1 MSLPTPEYDGRTRDQ
16 VVAAAVDA
24 VHRKV
29 GVWSGQDRADPGRG
43 LIETC
48 TDMVVALRDRINLA
62 PDQRRLQVLSTLGV
76 RPYQPSPAQTE
87 VVFRL
92 AAPPPEPVV
101 VPAGLEVATRP
112 VGEDEPVVFSTLTEA
127 VLNPC
132 VLVASGSFRERRTG
146 GGALEG
152 TLTGL
157 GADAGKPVEPAAPA
171 YAGPPL
177 HLNLPYLED
186 FPASGDAMDGI
197 GIGIGIGIGSG
208 LGAAPGG
215 PPAETDPY
223 ALMVLSVPVP
233 NTRVTL
239 DVRLGEAPVTTA
251 GGGSRPARGRWEA
264 WQGTHWTP
272 CRIVTDSVTALGRPG
287 QITLDLPSAHAPAQL
302 LLHRRPDP
310 GPGSGRDPGPGEEPD
325 TPRRLRDVGL
335 IRYRTD
341 AGQALLTEVAL
352 NPVLSVPVPVV
363 QARLVQ
369 DEVLGTASGT
379 SGERLRFAHPPM
391 SRSTDPLVVE
401 ATLGGRTERWTHVAS
416 LAGSGPGDRHFT
428 LDPRTGEAVFAPLV
442 AGARGPRQH
451 GAALPAGAVVRA
463 RRYLSGG
470 GARGNVPARTITVLR
485 TPLPYI
491 SSVTNPAPAVGGT
504 ERESAAACATRLP
517 LGSPVPER
525 AVVPRDYEQ
534 LALAASAGMA
544 RIHHIRDLTD
554 DALDP
559 ARNYVPWEPATT
571 EVRFTLAPGMGEVR
585 PGAQVTTEDGKT
597 VFTTTAAAVRELPQP
612 MGTAPLRL
620 RPNATGA
627 EEMFLAGS
635 YTAESGF
642 SGPFK
647 EHGKLVLALVRIAK
661 PHDPRNL
668 TLWVAASRDGRQPD
682 DRIAVSVFAP
692 RRGRPWWDT
701 ASPCA
706 YAAAPAEGITVT
718 GGEKG
723 GQGGQGT
730 SLAAHPVPLADS
742 ARWLAAVER
751 GELATT
757 PQEALEAPGH
767 DLPVD
772 GAACW
777 LAVQILD
784 PKGTDD
790 TTYTV
795 HADSGTTKD
804 VPAVQYATH
813 LAGHKEAVSTGQP
826 GQVLP
831 VLEAPVYGDLPV
843 IRVGADDWTTVL
855 SFTDSQPDDKHVV
868 VNASTGQVHFGPW
881 IGNRQYGKVPLKG
894 TKITAGS
901 SYKVTLGTAAND
913 IAQGGVNRVKDPL
926 DGVLGVVS
934 TSPTHGGKNGYTD
947 TSGGSTQAGVRL
959 MVVPFVTA
967 DERGWFPFHM
977 LTPGRDAADTLRRSL
992 RARQPEGV
1000 PVWLEQPGYRGIR
1013 VDARIVP
1020 ADYRTASERAALGAA
1035 AERALYR
1042 YFSPVG
1048 GGPDRTGWP
1057 LGRPVHVGEAFRI
1070 LEQVPGVARV
1080 ATATLTPVDP
1090 RSGVAE
1096 EPVDLVGCGPGETVY
1111 SVEHRITVAEVPS

>member
-24 VHRKV
+24 VHRRA
-29 GVWSGQDRADPGRG
+29 GVWSGQDRTDPGRG

-62 PDQRRLQVLSTLGV
+62 PDQRRLKALSLLGV

-112 VGEDEPVVFSTLTEA
+112 VGEEEPVVFSTLTEA

-132 VLVASGSFRERRTG
+132 VLVAAGSFREWHTG
-146 GGALEG
+146 SGTLEG

-157 GADAGKPVEPAAPA
+157 GVDADKPVEPVAPA

-186 FPASGDAMDGI
+186 FPDSGEATD
-197 GIGIGIGIGSG
+197 G
-208 LGAAPGG
+208 LGPGLLGVGPAPVG
-215 PPAETDPY
+215 PPAATGPY
-223 ALMVLSVPVP
+223 ALLVLSVPVP
-233 NTRVTL
+233 NTRVTF
-239 DVRLGEAPVTTA
+239 DARLGEAPVTTA
-251 GGGSRPARGRWEA
+251 GDGSRPARGRWEA

-272 CRIVTDSVTALGRPG
+272 CRVVTESVTGPGLPG

-302 LLHRRPDP
+302 LLHRRP
-310 GPGSGRDPGPGEEPD
+310 GPGRDPGPGEEQD
-325 TPRRLRDVGL
+325 APRRLRDVGL

-341 AGQALLTEVAL
+341 AGQALLTEAAL
-352 NPVLSVPVPVV
+352 SPVLSVPVPVV
-363 QARLVQ
+363 QARLIQ
-369 DEVLGTASGT
+369 DETLGTASGIP
-379 SGERLRFAHPPM
+379 GERLRFAHPPM

-401 ATLGGRTERWTHVAS
+401 ATVGGRTERWTHVAS

-517 LGSPVPER
+517 LGSSVPER

-571 EVRFTLAPGMGEVR
+571 EVRFTLAPGVR
-585 PGAQVTTEDGKT
+585 EAPGWAEVTTEGGKT
-597 VFTTTAAAVRELPQP
+597 VFTTTGAAGRELPEP

-620 RPNATGA
+620 RPHVTAA

-635 YTAESGF
+635 YAAESGF

-647 EHGKLVLALVRIAK
+647 EHGKLVLALVRIVK
-661 PHDPRNL
+661 SHDLRNL
-668 TLWVAASRDGRQPD
+668 TLWVAASGSGGRQPG

-692 RRGRPWWDT
+692 RRGKPWWDT
-701 ASPCA
+701 AFPCA
-706 YAAAPAEGITVT
+706 YAAAPAEEITVA

-723 GQGGQGT
+723 GKGGQET
-730 SLAAHPVPLADS
+730 SLAAHPVPLAAS
-742 ARWLAAVER
+742 ARWLAAVDR

-757 PQEALEAPGH
+757 PQEAVQDPGP

-795 HADSGTTKD
+795 HADSGTTKG
-804 VPAVQYATH
+804 VPALQYAVQP
-813 LAGHKEAVSTGQP
+813 AGHKEAVSTGAP

-831 VLEAPVYGDLPV
+831 VLEAPVYGDLPA
-843 IRVGADDWTTVL
+843 IHVGTGDWTTVV
-855 SFTDSQPDDKHVV
+855 SFTDSQPDDGHVV

-881 IGNRQYGKVPLKG
+881 IGNRQYGKVPPKD
-894 TKITAGS
+894 TRITTGGP
-901 SYKVTLGTAAND
+901 YKVTLGAAANGIPPGD
-913 IAQGGVNRVKDPL
+913 VNCVKEPA
-926 DGVLGVVS
+926 DGVLGVVN
-934 TSPTHGGKNGYTD
+934 TTPTGGGKNGYTD
-947 TSGGSTQAGVRL
+947 TSGGNTRAGVRL
-959 MVVPFVTA
+959 MVIPFVTT

-977 LTPGRDAADTLRRSL
+977 LTPGRDACDTLRRSL

-1013 VDARIVP
+1013 IDARIVP

-1048 GGPDRTGWP
+1048 GGPDGTGWP
-1057 LGRPVHVGEAFRI
+1057 LGRPVYAGEAFRI

-1080 ATATLTPVDP
+1080 ATAALTPVDP
-1090 RSGVAE
+1090 RSGVAGP
-1096 EPVDLVGCGPGETVY
+1096 PVDLVACGPAETVY

>member
-1 MSLPTPEYDGRTRDQ
+1 
-16 VVAAAVDA
+16 
-24 VHRKV
+24 
-29 GVWSGQDRADPGRG
+29 
-43 LIETC
+43 
-48 TDMVVALRDRINLA
+48 
-62 PDQRRLQVLSTLGV
+62 
-76 RPYQPSPAQTE
+76 
-87 VVFRL
+87 
-92 AAPPPEPVV
+92 
-101 VPAGLEVATRP
+101 
-112 VGEDEPVVFSTLTEA
+112 
-127 VLNPC
+127 
-132 VLVASGSFRERRTG
+132 
-146 GGALEG
+146 
-152 TLTGL
+152 
-157 GADAGKPVEPAAPA
+157 
-171 YAGPPL
+171 AGPPAQ
-177 HLNLPYLED
+177 P
-186 FPASGDAMDGI
+186 
-197 GIGIGIGIGSG
+197 
-208 LGAAPGG
+208 
-215 PPAETDPY
+215 DPY

-239 DVRLGEAPVTTA
+239 DVRLGEAFATTA
-251 GGGSRPARGRWEA
+251 GDGGRTARGRWEA

-272 CRIVTDSVTALGRPG
+272 CRVVTDSVTGPGLPGR
-287 QITLDLPSAHAPAQL
+287 ITLDLPSAHAPAQL
-302 LLHRRPDP
+302 LLHRQTDP
-310 GPGSGRDPGPGEEPD
+310 GQAQDA
-325 TPRRLRDVGL
+325 PRRLRDVGL
-335 IRYRTD
+335 IRYRTE
-341 AGQALLTEVAL
+341 AGQVPLTEVAL

-369 DEVLGTASGT
+369 DETLGTASGRP
-379 SGERLRFAHPPM
+379 GERFRFAHPPM

-401 ATLGGRTERWTHVAS
+401 AGLGGRTERWTHVAS

-470 GARGNVPARTITVLR
+470 GVRGNVPARTITVVR
-485 TPLPYI
+485 TPLPYV

-504 ERESAAACATRLP
+504 ERESAAACAMRLP

-559 ARNYVPWEPATT
+559 ARNYVPWEPARTD
-571 EVRFTLAPGMGEVR
+571 VRFTLAPGLREVA

-597 VFTTTAAAVRELPQP
+597 VFTTTAAAVRVLPEP

-620 RPNATGA
+620 RPNVTAA

-635 YTAESGF
+635 YAAQSGF

-647 EHGKLVLALVRIAK
+647 EHGRLVLALVRITQ

-668 TLWVAASRDGRQPD
+668 TLWIAASGDGRQPG

-692 RRGRPWWDT
+692 RKGRPWWDP
-701 ASPCA
+701 ALPCA
-706 YAAAPAEGITVT
+706 YAAASAEQITVA
-718 GGEKG
+718 GSEKG
-723 GQGGQGT
+723 GQGGQEAT
-730 SLAAHPVPLADS
+730 LAAHPVPLAGS
-742 ARWLAAVER
+742 ARWLAAVDR
-751 GELATT
+751 GEVATT
-757 PQEALEAPGH
+757 PQEVLDAPGQ

-772 GAACW
+772 GATCW

-790 TTYTV
+790 TAYTV

-813 LAGHKEAVSTGQP
+813 PAGHKEADSTGEP
-826 GQVLP
+826 GQVLS
-831 VLEAPVYGDLPV
+831 VLEAPVYGDLPA
-843 IRVGADDWTTVL
+843 IRVGEDDWTTVL
-855 SFTDSQPDDKHVV
+855 SFTDSQPGNEHVV

-881 IGNRQYGKVPLKG
+881 LGNRQYGKVPPAG
-894 TKITAGS
+894 TKVTTS
-901 SYKVTLGTAAND
+901 SPYKVTLGAAAND
-913 IAQGGVNRVKDPL
+913 IPPGGLNRVREPA
-926 DGVLGVVS
+926 DGVVGVANTS
-934 TSPTHGGKNGYTD
+934 TTRGGKNGYTD
-947 TSGGSTQAGVRL
+947 TSGGNTQAGVRL
-959 MVVPFVTA
+959 MVIPFVTA

-977 LTPGRDAADTLRRSL
+977 LAPGRDACDTLRRSL

-1000 PVWLEQPGYRGIR
+1000 PVWLEQPGYQGLRI
-1013 VDARIVP
+1013 DARIVP
-1020 ADYRTASERAALGAA
+1020 ADYRTAAERAALGAA

-1048 GGPDRTGWP
+1048 GGPDGTGWP

-1070 LEQVPGVARV
+1070 LERVPGVARV

-1090 RSGVAE
+1090 RSGAAG
-1096 EPVDLVGCGPGETVY
+1096 EPVDLLGCGPGETVY
-1111 SVEHRITVAEVPS
+1111 SVEHRITIAEVPS

>member
-24 VHRKV
+24 VHRRV
-29 GVWSGQDRADPGRG
+29 GVWSGQDRTDPGRG

-62 PDQRRLQVLSTLGV
+62 PDQRRLQALSLLGV

-112 VGEDEPVVFSTLTEA
+112 VGDEEPVVFSTLTEA

-132 VLVASGSFRERRTG
+132 VLVAAGSFRERHTG
-146 GGALEG
+146 SGALEG

-157 GADAGKPVEPAAPA
+157 GADAGKPVEPTAPA

-186 FPASGDAMDGI
+186 FPDAGGAVDGLGPGLLGI
-197 GIGIGIGIGSG
+197 GRT
-208 LGAAPGG
+208 PVG
-215 PPAETDPY
+215 PPAATDPY
-223 ALMVLSVPVP
+223 ALLVLSVPVP

-239 DVRLGEAPVTTA
+239 DVRLGEPPVTTA
-251 GGGSRPARGRWEA
+251 GGGSRQARGRWEA

-272 CRIVTDSVTALGRPG
+272 CRVVTDSVTGPGLPG

-310 GPGSGRDPGPGEEPD
+310 GRDPGPGEEHD

-341 AGQALLTEVAL
+341 AGQAPLTEVAL

-363 QARLVQ
+363 QARLIQ
-369 DEVLGTASGT
+369 DETLGTASGIP
-379 SGERLRFAHPPM
+379 GERLRFAHPPM

-401 ATLGGRTERWTHVAS
+401 ATVGGRTERWTHVAS
-416 LAGSGPGDRHFT
+416 LAGSGPVDRHFT

-571 EVRFTLAPGMGEVR
+571 DVRFTLAPGVSKVSE
-585 PGAQVTTEDGKT
+585 GAQVTTADGKT
-597 VFTTTAAAVRELPQP
+597 VFTTTAAAVRELPEA

-620 RPNATGA
+620 RQNVTGA
-627 EEMFLAGS
+627 EEMFRAED
-635 YTAESGF
+635 YAAESGF

-647 EHGKLVLALVRIAK
+647 EHGRLVLALVRIAM

-668 TLWVAASRDGRQPD
+668 TLWIAASGDGRQPD

-692 RRGRPWWDT
+692 RKGRPWWDT
-701 ASPCA
+701 ASPYA
-706 YAAAPAEGITVT
+706 YAAAPAEDITVAG
-718 GGEKG
+718 GGEG
-723 GQGGQGT
+723 GQGAPLT
-730 SLAAHPVPLADS
+730 AHPVPLAGS
-742 ARWLAAVER
+742 ARWLAAVDR

-757 PQEALEAPGH
+757 PQEALEAPGQ

-784 PKGTDD
+784 PKGADD

-804 VPAVQYATH
+804 VPAVQYAEQP
-813 LAGHKEAVSTGQP
+813 AGHKEAVSTGQP

-831 VLEAPVYGDLPV
+831 VLEAPVYGDLPA
-843 IRVGADDWTTVL
+843 IRVGAVDWTTVL
-855 SFTDSQPDDKHVV
+855 YFTDSESDNEHVV
-868 VNASTGQVHFGPW
+868 VNASTGQVHFGPR
-881 IGNRQYGKVPLKG
+881 IGNSQYGKIPDGG
-894 TKITAGS
+894 TRITPS
-901 SYKVTLGTAAND
+901 SPYKVTLGAAANG
-913 IAQGGVNRVKDPL
+913 IPPGGVNHVKDPAG
-926 DGVLGVVS
+926 GVLGVVNTTP
-934 TSPTHGGKNGYTD
+934 TSGGKNGYTD
-947 TSGGSTQAGVRL
+947 TSGGNTQAGVRL

-977 LTPGRDAADTLRRSL
+977 LTPGRDACDTLRRSL

-1013 VDARIVP
+1013 IDARIVP

-1048 GGPDRTGWP
+1048 GGPDGAGWP
-1057 LGRPVHVGEAFRI
+1057 LGRPVHVGEAFRV

-1090 RSGVAE
+1090 RTGVAE
-1096 EPVDLVGCGPGETVY
+1096 KPVDLVDCGPGETVY